1 MHDLGD
7 GVGRDGRGWVGI
19 GRVAGVTYGIN
30 LCLCTSLAHQ
40 TEGSTTS
47 MLLQD

>member
-1 MHDLGD
+1 MGM
-7 GVGRDGRGWVGI
+7 

-40 TEGSTTS
+40 TEDSSTS